1 MRTLI
6 TGGAGFIGSHLAERL
21 LEEGHEVFVVDNLS
35 TGRFANIQH
44 LESNP
49 RFRFMLGT
57 ILDEKLMKEL
67 VEPCDE
73 VYHLAAAVG
82 VEYVINN
89 PLQSLTTNIRGAEIV
104 LEMANR
110 GKQKVII
117 SSTSE
122 IYGKNGNKP
131 FKEDDDRI
139 LGSTRINRWSYAT
152 TKAVDEFL
160 ALAYWKE
167 RRVPVVIVRFFN
179 VIGPRQTGEY
189 GMVVPRFVK
198 QALLNRPIT
207 VYGDGEQRRCFT
219 DINDALDGLLAL
231 VRHPDTVGEI
241 FNLGTSEE
249 ISINALAL
257 KIKGMTESTS
267 PIEYIPYEQV
277 YGSSYEDMKY
287 RVPDLSKVH
296 ALVTYKPKV
305 SLDEAL
311 AKIIEFYTERKE
323 FGSEK

>member
-1 MRTLI
+1 MRALI

-21 LEEGHEVFVVDNLS
+21 LGEGHEVLVVDNLS
-35 TGRFANIQH
+35 TGRFANIRH

-49 RFRFMLGT
+49 RFRFVLGT
-57 ILDEKLMKEL
+57 ILDERLMKEL
-67 VEPCDE
+67 VEQCDE

-82 VEYVINN
+82 VEYIINN
-89 PLQSLTTNIRGAEIV
+89 PLQSLTTNIRGTEIV

-117 SSTSE
+117 ASTSE
-122 IYGKNGNKP
+122 IYGKNGSKP

-167 RRVPVVIVRFFN
+167 RKVPVVIVRFFN
-179 VIGPRQTGEY
+179 VIGPLQTGEY

-198 QALLNRPIT
+198 QALLNRSIT

-219 DINDALDGLLAL
+219 DISDAIDGLLAL
-231 VRHPDTVGEI
+231 VRHSDAVGEI

-257 KIKGMTESTS
+257 KIKEMTESTS

-287 RVPDLSKVH
+287 RVPDLGKIR
-296 ALVTYKPKV
+296 ALVNYEPKV
-305 SLDEAL
+305 TLDEAL
-311 AKIIEFYTERKE
+311 AKIIEFYTDHT
-323 FGSEK
+323 

>member
-21 LEEGHEVFVVDNLS
+21 LEEGHEVLVVDNLS
-35 TGRFANIQH
+35 TGRLANIRH

-49 RFRFMLGT
+49 RFRFVLGT
-57 ILDEKLMKEL
+57 ILDERLMKEL
-67 VEPCDE
+67 VEQCDE

-82 VEYVINN
+82 VEYIINN
-89 PLQSLTTNIRGAEIV
+89 PLQSLTTNIRGTEIV
-104 LEMANR
+104 LEMANL
-110 GKQKVII
+110 GKQKII
-117 SSTSE
+117 IASTSE
-122 IYGKNGNKP
+122 IYGKNGNKA

-219 DINDALDGLLAL
+219 DISDAIDGLLAL
-231 VRHPDTVGEI
+231 VRHSDAVGEI

-257 KIKGMTESTS
+257 KIKEITESSS

-287 RVPDLSKVH
+287 RVPDLSKIR
-296 ALVTYKPKV
+296 ALVSYEPKV
-305 SLDEAL
+305 TLDKAL
-311 AKIIEFYTERKE
+311 AKIIEFYQ
-323 FGSEK
+323 S